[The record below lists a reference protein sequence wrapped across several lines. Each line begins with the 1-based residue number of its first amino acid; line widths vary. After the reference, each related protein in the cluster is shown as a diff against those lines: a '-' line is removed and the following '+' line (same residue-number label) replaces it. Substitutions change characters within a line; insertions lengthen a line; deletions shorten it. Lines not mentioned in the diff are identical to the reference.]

1 MANREV
7 VVAWVRRP
15 ASAAIAG
22 IVFAVI
28 LATVIVLVRSAAP
41 VLPAHPGTWTDAER
55 SSAISTAL
63 TLMPFAGIAFLWFVG
78 VVRAQVAP
86 LTDRFFETVFLGS
99 GLIFVVMLF
108 ASAAS
113 LSAVLRLQDAGLD
126 VPLETRAFAWSLATG
141 LLGSFGA
148 RMAAVFTISVSS
160 VVLRAG
166 RLPRWLPLS
175 GYVAGLLLLLT
186 PPLDNATAL
195 LFPLWVLALS
205 ITVLVRRDSGEVA

>member
-1 MANREV
+1 MASRDA

-28 LATVIVLVRSAAP
+28 LGAVIVLVRGAAP
-41 VLPAHPGTWTDAER
+41 VDPGMWTDADSR
-55 SSAISTAL
+55 SAISTAL
-63 TLMPFAGIAFLWFVG
+63 ALMPFAGIAFLWFVG

-113 LSAVLRLQDAGLD
+113 LSAVLWLQDAGVD
-126 VPLETRAFAWSLATG
+126 VPPETRAFAWSLASG

-166 RLPRWLPLS
+166 RLPRWLPLC
-175 GYVAGLLLLLT
+175 GYLVGLLLLLT
-186 PPLDNATAL
+186 PPLDTMTSL
-195 LFPLWVLALS
+195 VFPLWVLALS
-205 ITVLVRRDSGEVA
+205 VTVLVRQESGEVA